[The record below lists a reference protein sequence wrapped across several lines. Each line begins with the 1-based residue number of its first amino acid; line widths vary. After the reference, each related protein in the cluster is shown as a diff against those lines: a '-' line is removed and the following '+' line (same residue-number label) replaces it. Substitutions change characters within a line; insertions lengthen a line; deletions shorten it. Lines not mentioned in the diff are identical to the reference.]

1 MGDALHAAG
10 ATTAYVGARS
20 DPVERTPAALAI
32 ADSAG
37 RIDRV
42 APGLLPETPGPAA
55 DERIAERSSTVG
67 RMLTTADVVVVDA
80 GGSQEPWPPTS
91 STTPSPRMTKAVRA
105 ARHARRLDQVRI
117 ADELVGRLVAD
128 HPDTLI
134 VVAGVS
140 PASHWRLTPLAAS
153 GDRTGALWSP
163 STRQP
168 GLSVLTDLAPTILAA
183 AHVPVPDTMVGQRL
197 SAGPSSA
204 DLAAVHDLHVRTVD
218 REGLTAALT
227 IAFVLVHAAV
237 YAVALIGLGLRGRR
251 RGVAPARAAIGA
263 RLLTATERLA
273 LACASLPVVTFL
285 YRLAPTAFQR
295 PAVAAAAIA
304 TGSLALATV
313 ALRFRRHPLSPL
325 IVVAAITVATMGLD
339 AATSGMLQNVSLLGY
354 TPLTAA
360 RYYGMGNLGFAVF
373 GSATILLAGA
383 WVASS
388 PVRRDG
394 LFAAGCLFA
403 AVIVV
408 QVAPVMGA
416 DFGGALVLVPTA
428 LLVIAGWSGL
438 RITRRRLA
446 GTGARHRRPPSG
458 CSPSRTGSSG
468 PARTSGA
475 SSTRRRPRC
484 GRSCGGSSTPTSTC

>member
-1 MGDALHAAG
+1 M
-10 ATTAYVGARS
+10 GARS

-42 APGLLPETPGPAA
+42 APGLMPQTPGSAT
-55 DERIAERSSTVG
+55 DRRIAERSSVVG
-67 RMLTTADVVVVDA
+67 QMLTKADVVIVDA
-80 GGSQEPWPPTS
+80 GGSQEPWPS
-91 STTPSPRMTKAVRA
+91 ANSRSRRIMTNAERA
-105 ARHARRLDQVRI
+105 ARHARRLDQVRV
-117 ADELVGRLVAD
+117 ADELVGRLVTD
-128 HPDTLI
+128 HPDTLV

-183 AHVPVPDTMVGQRL
+183 AHVPVPASMVGQRL
-197 SAGPSSA
+197 SAGPSGA

-227 IAFVLVHAAV
+227 ITFVLVHAAV
-237 YAVALIGLGLRGRR
+237 YALALIGLGLRGRR
-251 RGVAPARAAIGA
+251 RGPAPARAAIGA
-263 RLLTATERLA
+263 PADRDRATRV
-273 LACASLPVVTFL
+273 ACASLPVVTFL
-285 YRLAPTAFQR
+285 YRFAPTPLQR
-295 PAVAAAAIA
+295 PAIAAAAIA
-304 TGSLALATV
+304 VGSLALATV
-313 ALRFRRHPLSPL
+313 ALCFRRHPLSPL
-325 IVVAAITVATMGLD
+325 IVIAAITVTTMGLD

-388 PVRRDG
+388 PMRRDG
-394 LFAAGCLFA
+394 LFAAGAC
-403 AVIVV
+403 
-408 QVAPVMGA
+408 
-416 DFGGALVLVPTA
+416 
-428 LLVIAGWSGL
+428 S
-438 RITRRRLA
+438 
-446 GTGARHRRPPSG
+446 RP
-458 CSPSRTGSSG
+458 
-468 PARTSGA
+468 
-475 SSTRRRPRC
+475 
-484 GRSCGGSSTPTSTC
+484 